1 LQNGN
6 RNGERSWGCNY
17 EHISLSLC
25 NLFVSVTTCGRAT
38 KALELL
44 REVKDKFDLVISD
57 VYMPDMDGFKLLEL
71 VGLEMD
77 LPVIMM
83 SSDGETSAVMK
94 GITHGACDYLLK
106 PVRLEELRNIWQH
119 VVRKKR
125 NEAKDVE
132 HSTSHEDAERH
143 KRGGAGDDADYT
155 SSATDTTDGNCKLTK
170 RKKEFKEEDDDN
182 EQENDDPST
191 LKKPR
196 VVWSVELHQQFVS
209 AVNQLG
215 IDKAV
220 PKKIL
225 ELMSVHGLTRE
236 NVASHLQVYIMTLLH

>member
-1 LQNGN
+1 
-6 RNGERSWGCNY
+6 
-17 EHISLSLC
+17 
-25 NLFVSVTTCGRAT
+25 
-38 KALELL
+38 
-44 REVKDKFDLVISD
+44 
-57 VYMPDMDGFKLLEL
+57 
-71 VGLEMD
+71 
-77 LPVIMM
+77 
-83 SSDGETSAVMK
+83 
-94 GITHGACDYLLK
+94 
-106 PVRLEELRNIWQH
+106 

-143 KRGGAGDDADYT
+143 KRGGGGDDADHT

-170 RKKEFKEEDDDN
+170 RKKEFKEEEDDDN

-215 IDKAV
+215 IDSK
-220 PKKIL
+220 PL
-225 ELMSVHGLTRE
+225 L
-236 NVASHLQVYIMTLLH
+236 LQQAPFLIWH

>member
-1 LQNGN
+1 LYPG
-6 RNGERSWGCNY
+6 
-17 EHISLSLC
+17 I
-25 NLFVSVTTCGRAT
+25 FTV
-38 KALELL
+38 
-44 REVKDKFDLVISD
+44 
-57 VYMPDMDGFKLLEL
+57 GFKINA
-71 VGLEMD
+71 V
-77 LPVIMM
+77 M

-143 KRGGAGDDADYT
+143 KRGGGGDDADYT

-182 EQENDDPST
+182 DQENDDPST

-215 IDKAV
+215 IDSK
-220 PKKIL
+220 P
-225 ELMSVHGLTRE
+225 
-236 NVASHLQVYIMTLLH
+236 HLLQQAPFLIWH